1 MKGRAALKTT
11 TAVFFICA
19 LYITTAFAGDDGKHR
34 LVMLKAAKDV
44 EYLSQKIAKAYFY
57 RQQGIR
63 PDSAA
68 KDLKKG
74 IARLQ
79 KDLIILQEGI
89 EKGDKEEEN
98 VAVFLDYTYNELKD
112 ILNKPYSRDNGA
124 LIIDYSES
132 LMEGGA
138 FLAQGHMHKESPEEA
153 MLVTVEHMLFLLE
166 RINKLYIAYQAE
178 FQDYTN
184 VIQLKEAVQDFDTD
198 LSKVNAYKKYSSST
212 RKSRDKLN
220 EFWPVAQ
227 EFFLD
232 LQKAA
237 LPVIVLAS
245 AEKLQ
250 KELDTL
256 DGFHHKASGK

>member
-1 MKGRAALKTT
+1 MKGRTALKTT
-11 TAVFFICA
+11 VAVFFICA
-19 LYITTAFAGDDGKHR
+19 LYISTAFAGDDRKHE
-34 LVMLKAAKDV
+34 LIMLKAAKDV

-57 RQQGIR
+57 RQQGVR
-63 PDSAA
+63 PDVAVE
-68 KDLKKG
+68 DLKKG

-79 KDLIILQEGI
+79 KNLIIIQEGL
-89 EKGDKEEEN
+89 EKGDREEET
-98 VAVFLDYTYNELKD
+98 VAIFLDYTYNELKD

-138 FLAQGHMHKESPEEA
+138 FIAEGHMHKESPEEV

-178 FQDYTN
+178 FHDYTN
-184 VIQLKEAVQDFDTD
+184 VAQLKQAVKEFDID
-198 LSKVNAYKKYSSST
+198 LSKVNAYRNYSDKAM
-212 RKSRDKLN
+212 KSRDKLN
-220 EFWPVAQ
+220 DFWPVAQ
-227 EFFLD
+227 EFFGD
-232 LQKAA
+232 VQRAS

-250 KELDTL
+250 NELDNL
-256 DGFHHKASGK
+256 DDFHHKAANK